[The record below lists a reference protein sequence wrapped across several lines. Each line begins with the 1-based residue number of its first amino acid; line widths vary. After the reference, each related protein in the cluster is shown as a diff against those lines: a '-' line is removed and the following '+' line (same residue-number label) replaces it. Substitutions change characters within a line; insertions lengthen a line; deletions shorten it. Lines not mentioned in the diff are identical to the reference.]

1 MPMNVKQT
9 EAFFVVQDSERESV
23 CVRERERESV
33 RRAMSVEIKR
43 LLYSQTLW

>member
-9 EAFFVVQDSERESV
+9 EAFFVVQDSERE
-23 CVRERERESV
+23 RERERECV